1 MIKAILFD
9 LDGTLANT
17 NNLIFE
23 SFKYT
28 FKQHGIDG
36 VTDEEIYSFFG
47 EPLTASMRRYVSKD
61 KVEELVET
69 YRVFNHM
76 MHDKMISDFPEVE
89 TTLKSLKE
97 LGYKLGVVTSKRE
110 MMAKKSLD
118 ALDLD
123 GYFDI
128 LVTPELTTLHKPNK
142 EPVEKGI
149 NLCNVLPHECIMV
162 GDSPYDILSGNA
174 AGAYTVAVNYTVI
187 PMEAI
192 IESEPDFFIDSV
204 NELSEII
211 ETLNNT
217 SYRKPIFR

>member
-28 FKQHGIDG
+28 FKEHGIEG
-36 VTDEEIYSFFG
+36 VTDDEIYSFFG
-47 EPLTASMRRYVSKD
+47 EPLTASMRRYVDED
-61 KVEELVET
+61 KVDELVET

-76 MHDKMISDFPEVE
+76 MHDKMISDFPGV
-89 TTLKSLKE
+89 LDAVKRFKE
-97 LGYKLGVVTSKRE
+97 SGYKLGIVTSKRE
-110 MMAKKSLD
+110 KMARKSLE
-118 ALDLD
+118 ALDLID
-123 GYFDI
+123 YFEI

-149 NLCNVLPHECIMV
+149 NLCDVAPFECIMV

-187 PMEAI
+187 PMQAI
-192 IESEPDFFIDSV
+192 IDSEPDFFIDSMD
-204 NELSEII
+204 EMTDII

-217 SYRKPIFR
+217 TYRKPVL